1 MKILNFSAAVAAL
14 VALSACNGLVDN
26 GGSDNGHVATGDIT
40 LVSSAS
46 VIQANGEDEA
56 RFEVFYKGELVTEG
70 VTIYDGNN
78 NVVDLPSMTFTTTQS
93 GSYSFWAAYG
103 TAFSETVTVTA
114 IDFPV
119 PELPE
124 DPEPENLSF
133 ARRVLLTQFTGTGCG
148 YCPGM
153 ITLLRT
159 VLAEEEYASKIVLAA
174 AHTFNSDDPAYLSSA
189 SLDYAMGI
197 KDYPSVLADMN
208 LLYTNYN
215 SQLGLKNTIDDSYGR
230 TEALAGI
237 SASASIDDG
246 TLVVMTSVKAA
257 STAEFRIGAW
267 LLEDGI
273 YGRQKNYNSAS
284 WTGDYNTHD
293 NCIRLADSKMSNMNY
308 TGHPLGTIEAG
319 ETAEYAFVMTLDQSW
334 VADNLHLVIFVTT
347 PEGKSWVVNNA
358 IPCAVDGSVGYQY
371 K

>member
-1 MKILNFSAAVAAL
+1 MKIFDMCAAFAAMT
-14 VALSACNGLVDN
+14 ALCSCNGLVDDE
-26 GGSDNGHVATGDIT
+26 GFGNGHVASGDLSLT
-40 LVSSAS
+40 VSAT

-56 RFEVFYKGELVTEG
+56 KFEVLYLGEPVTEG

-78 NVVDLPSMTFTTTQS
+78 NVVDLPSLTFTAAEP

-103 TAFSETVTVTA
+103 TAYSETVTVTA

-119 PELPE
+119 PVLPE
-124 DPEPENLSF
+124 DPDPDNLSF
-133 ARRVLLTQFTGTGCG
+133 SRRVMLTQFTGTGCG

-153 ITLLRT
+153 ITLLRS
-159 VLAEEEYASKIVLAA
+159 VLSEEAYASKTVLAA
-174 AHTFNSDDPAYLSSA
+174 AHLYNSDDPAYLSSA
-189 SLDYAMGI
+189 SLDDAMGVSSF
-197 KDYPSVLADMN
+197 PSVVADMN
-208 LLYTNYN
+208 TLFTNYT
-215 SQLGLKNTIDDSYGR
+215 SQLGLRNLIDDSYER

-237 SASASIDDG
+237 SASASI
-246 TLVVMTSVKAA
+246 
-257 STAEFRIGAW
+257 
-267 LLEDGI
+267 EDGI
-273 YGRQKNYNSAS
+273 YGRQSNYNSAS

-308 TGHPLGTIEAG
+308 TGHPLGTIAAG

-334 VADNLHLVIFVTT
+334 VTDSLHLVIFVTT

-358 IPCAVDGSVGYQY
+358 VPCAVDGSVEYQY